1 MADYY
6 DEGKMSEDSFFKM
19 VKEREARAQQ
29 LNKLLEETESMLY
42 INESA
47 QVEVNTL
54 KEIAAGV
61 RDDLS
66 TISAEQKK
74 ILVDLFVDRIELLQ
88 ELDNDGNKK
97 RTAHIYYRFNPKKWL
112 EWQPMGC
119 TEEPLIDNKK
129 RLTDSQKDGN
139 GEECNQSNFLY
150 HFHVELLRQRS
161 VRWNG
166 TRNQCIDEVV
176 VKNCN

>member
-119 TEEPLIDNKK
+119 TEEPLIDNKNAQ
-129 RLTDSQKDGN
+129 LTLRRTEMEKN
-139 GEECNQSNFLY
+139 VTKVTFLY
-150 HFHVELLRQRS
+150 HFH
-161 VRWNG
+161 
-166 TRNQCIDEVV
+166 D
-176 VKNCN
+176 